1 MLTANIKLLF
11 KPKKAHKMRLFLWVF
26 YEFFMGFLWV
36 FYRFFIGFLWVW
48 CALRVPVSSC
58 ASWVWR
64 ALRVLVC
71 RLLSALCHLKW

>member
-1 MLTANIKLLF
+1 
-11 KPKKAHKMRLFLWVF
+11 
-26 YEFFMGFLWV
+26 MGFLWV
-36 FYRFFIGFLWVW
+36 FIGFLWVW
-48 CALRVPVSSC
+48 CALRVPVSCVSCC